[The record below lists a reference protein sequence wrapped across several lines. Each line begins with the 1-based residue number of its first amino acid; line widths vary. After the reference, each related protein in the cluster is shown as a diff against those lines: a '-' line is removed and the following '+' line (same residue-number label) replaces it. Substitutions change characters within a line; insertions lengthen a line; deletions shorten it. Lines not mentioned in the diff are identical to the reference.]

1 MKGELTTAVSGRVLI
16 QNPSYLH
23 ETISVQEE
31 SESLQLE
38 NTFKSMDSNLYRNKQ
53 IKPNINS

>member
-1 MKGELTTAVSGRVLI
+1 MKGKLTTAISGRILI

-23 ETISVQEE
+23 KTISVQEE

-38 NTFKSMDSNLYRNKQ
+38 NIFESTHSNLYRNNQ
-53 IKPNINS
+53 IKPNFHS

>member
-23 ETISVQEE
+23 KTISVQE

-38 NTFKSMDSNLYRNKQ
+38 NTFKSMDSNLYRNNQ
-53 IKPNINS
+53 IKPNINL